1 MRRLVQF
8 MWRRMI
14 HKLADR
20 IGILSDEYLKGW
32 ADGVNQQLHEP
43 ETAEHGHMSH
53 AEYWGDF

>member
-1 MRRLVQF
+1 MWKRL
-8 MWRRMI
+8 I

-43 ETAEHGHMSH
+43 ETAEHGHLSR
-53 AEYWGDF
+53 AQYWGDEY